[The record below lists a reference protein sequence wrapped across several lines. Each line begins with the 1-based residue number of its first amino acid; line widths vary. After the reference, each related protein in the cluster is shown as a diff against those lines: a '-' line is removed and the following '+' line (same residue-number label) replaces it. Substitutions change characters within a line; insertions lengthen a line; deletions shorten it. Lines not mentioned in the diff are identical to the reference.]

1 MQLPLDKSDLL
12 FNVPRVVTNKG
23 GRGGVTRS
31 LRIKQV
37 NSDKIVYSVNMM
49 FRCYI
54 SKTVHNILWI
64 HNHMQVSYKGNG
76 SESNIPWGG
85 SLYMVLFYGFVL
97 LFRKLNVIYTNTAYL
112 WSCLDKSQR
121 I

>member
-1 MQLPLDKSDLL
+1 
-12 FNVPRVVTNKG
+12 
-23 GRGGVTRS
+23 
-31 LRIKQV
+31 
-37 NSDKIVYSVNMM
+37 
-49 FRCYI
+49 
-54 SKTVHNILWI
+54 
-64 HNHMQVSYKGNG
+64 MQVSYKGNG